1 MVAQSRHQ
9 LLETGRDWATLWP
22 TWIQS
27 LEAVGI
33 LGGGDARYL
42 LGMSRCFFLISW
54 PKFRNT
60 SIKSHKKSSHL
71 HQISSNFSR
80 SSVRWLIFFD
90 WEVEWNIAKASSR
103 WLPAVEPNLGWFIFH
118 HCRWS
123 IWPPSG
129 SGDKQLLGQGL
140 YLVWDQIWDP
150 VPSSAIDVANLD
162 LRYLEISWDGSCF
175 RETFFFLRHLVH
187 KSVALNMVKSHLLSG
202 RWPPVVQ
209 TSHTSGVS
217 WNGMNGAFQ
226 YICDGPWRLDENM
239 MRTWWEH
246 DENWTYAHIFGILRW
261 YPLRLLF
268 TISGYM
274 NVYDLYDMTS
284 CRWVILRGYPH
295 DDWETSKWDQ
305 PGTVATGTVWATT
318 LEPADPVVSCGEK
331 NRAGWRWC
339 WVRNKTTL
347 NVKGFDGFLF
357 YYAMHFFPTLPDVL
371 VKWI

>member
-239 MRTWWEH
+239 MRTWWEL
-246 DENWTYAHIFGILRW
+246 DLCTYLRYSSVISTKVTLHYKWVYECIWFIW
-261 YPLRLLF
+261 YDIMPMSYSPGLPPWRLRNLQMRSTRHRCHRNGL
-268 TISGYM
+268 G
-274 NVYDLYDMTS
+274 NDV
-284 CRWVILRGYPH
+284 G
-295 DDWETSKWDQ
+295 
-305 PGTVATGTVWATT
+305 
-318 LEPADPVVSCGEK
+318 
-331 NRAGWRWC
+331 AGWPSCQLWREKQS
-339 WVRNKTTL
+339 WV
-347 NVKGFDGFLF
+347 
-357 YYAMHFFPTLPDVL
+357 AMVL
-371 VKWI
+371 GSQQNDFKR